1 MRALMEMKTYLPSRR
16 PKLPAIDI
24 RFLTCKP
31 STHKMITTKANTGHR
46 LAFVLGENR
55 RKERKR
61 KKTNKDKE
69 NRDNSEKR
77 QKREIK
83 RKEMRDKR
91 NFIMIE

>member
-31 STHKMITTKANTGHR
+31 STHRMITIKANTGHR

-55 RKERKR
+55 RKETKERKR
-61 KKTNKDKE
+61 KKTNKNKE
-69 NRDNSEKR
+69 NRDKN
-77 QKREIK
+77 
-83 RKEMRDKR
+83 
-91 NFIMIE
+91 